1 MITMEWDLGISSVV
15 KIICF
20 KSSGNCLLLY
30 FVLKQVQVGVIYEQT
45 LSARSTV
52 ICQHLVFWGFFYFV
66 FLSGVVIRYYSKGL
80 IE

>member
-45 LSARSTV
+45 LSARNTV
-52 ICQHLVFWGFFYFV
+52 ICQHLVFWV
-66 FLSGVVIRYYSKGL
+66 FLFCFFKWGGNKILFKR
-80 IE
+80 IN